1 MEVKELIIGEEGLNA
16 TLVINGEEIKVGN
29 LADEKEFHKA
39 QAYICTLIC
48 DHFFELTKMYADK
61 KGIAIYEVFESREK
75 LDDAFQRYIAEFM
88 KHLID
93 NAVVQAEANWELFK
107 DQKENPPKPNHYA

>member
-1 MEVKELIIGEEGLNA
+1 MKVKEFIVGEEGLNA

-39 QAYICTLIC
+39 QAYIFTLIC
-48 DHFFELTKMYADK
+48 DHFFELMKMYADK

-75 LDDAFQRYIAEFM
+75 MDDAFQRYIAEFM
-88 KHLID
+88 KQLID
-93 NAVVQAEANWELFK
+93 NAVIQAEANWELFK